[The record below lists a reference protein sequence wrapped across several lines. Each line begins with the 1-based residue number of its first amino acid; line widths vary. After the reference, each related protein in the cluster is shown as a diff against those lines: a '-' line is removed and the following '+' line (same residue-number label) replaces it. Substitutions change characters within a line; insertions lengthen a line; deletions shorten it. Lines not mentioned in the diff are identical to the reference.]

1 MKKQRNIQIEII
13 RILAMFMIVL
23 GHVFL
28 YGHVAEN
35 VQNSMMTREIITAI
49 KVFATP
55 GTDIFVLISGYFLLN
70 SKMSVKRI
78 TILWLQIL
86 FYSVSL
92 YLFMTVLG
100 TNTFS
105 CKGLVMAFFPIAFNQ
120 YWFMRVYFYL
130 VLCAPFLNRLLNSL
144 NQEAHKYLIL
154 LGIILMVIPAS
165 IPGIALFN
173 SEAGNG
179 ILWFMMLYST
189 GAYFSKYPP
198 RYSARR
204 YIIMAFICFMVAFL
218 SKEGISWLST
228 FLGFAG
234 KGESRFCT
242 FDAFPIYV
250 ESCCLICVGIKMKLK
265 IRHNCFVEKAILF
278 LSESTAG
285 VYMIHEHP
293 LVRSI
298 IWRWLNSGNHMIV
311 YAIFIAVFVFVAC
324 SMIDQVTW
332 KKILRYLRKIDTE
345 KLDALF
351 ALKFKGS
358 NE

>member
-144 NQEAHKYLIL
+144 NIL
-154 LGIILMVIPAS
+154 YYW
-165 IPGIALFN
+165 
-173 SEAGNG
+173 E
-179 ILWFMMLYST
+179 
-189 GAYFSKYPP
+189 
-198 RYSARR
+198 
-204 YIIMAFICFMVAFL
+204 
-218 SKEGISWLST
+218 
-228 FLGFAG
+228 
-234 KGESRFCT
+234 
-242 FDAFPIYV
+242 
-250 ESCCLICVGIKMKLK
+250 
-265 IRHNCFVEKAILF
+265 
-278 LSESTAG
+278 
-285 VYMIHEHP
+285 
-293 LVRSI
+293 
-298 IWRWLNSGNHMIV
+298 
-311 YAIFIAVFVFVAC
+311 
-324 SMIDQVTW
+324 
-332 KKILRYLRKIDTE
+332 
-345 KLDALF
+345 
-351 ALKFKGS
+351 
-358 NE
+358 

>member
-105 CKGLVMAFFPIAFNQ
+105 CKGLVMAFF
-120 YWFMRVYFYL
+120 R
-130 VLCAPFLNRLLNSL
+130 
-144 NQEAHKYLIL
+144 
-154 LGIILMVIPAS
+154 
-165 IPGIALFN
+165 
-173 SEAGNG
+173 
-179 ILWFMMLYST
+179 
-189 GAYFSKYPP
+189 
-198 RYSARR
+198 
-204 YIIMAFICFMVAFL
+204 
-218 SKEGISWLST
+218 
-228 FLGFAG
+228 
-234 KGESRFCT
+234 
-242 FDAFPIYV
+242 
-250 ESCCLICVGIKMKLK
+250 
-265 IRHNCFVEKAILF
+265 
-278 LSESTAG
+278 
-285 VYMIHEHP
+285 
-293 LVRSI
+293 
-298 IWRWLNSGNHMIV
+298 
-311 YAIFIAVFVFVAC
+311 
-324 SMIDQVTW
+324 
-332 KKILRYLRKIDTE
+332 
-345 KLDALF
+345 
-351 ALKFKGS
+351 
-358 NE
+358 